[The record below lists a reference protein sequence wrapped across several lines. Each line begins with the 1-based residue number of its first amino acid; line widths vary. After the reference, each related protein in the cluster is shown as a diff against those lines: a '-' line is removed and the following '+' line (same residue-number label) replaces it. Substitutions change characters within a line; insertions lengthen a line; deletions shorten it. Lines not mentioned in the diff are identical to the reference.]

1 MTPPQVMSARGRE
14 GPGVEGRREAGT
26 RLRVFSWLGAVGLS
40 VAAIAAFL
48 AGAVGDSVALLML
61 GVYVAIIGFA
71 SVVLLAR
78 TAIKGPP
85 TPDRLDGA
93 RHALAVQFFALAG
106 LAIVDSVY
114 AFVSDRHAEPGVL
127 GIAVLFAILLGSI
140 ALASE
145 TARLGH
151 LLGSRAVR
159 RQGADNLF
167 IGALAA
173 AVLAASLGVVV
184 TELWVLDQLAA
195 LLVSAVALIQALEC
209 GRGEGWGLWRGDE
222 DGGRGGG
229 RT

>member
-1 MTPPQVMSARGRE
+1 MTPPEVIGARGRG
-14 GPGVEGRREAGT
+14 GPAVAGRREAVT

-40 VAAIAAFL
+40 VAAITAFL

-61 GVYVAIIGFA
+61 GVDVAIIGFA

-85 TPDRLDGA
+85 TSDRLDGA

-114 AFVSDRHAEPGVL
+114 AFVSDRHSDPGVF
-127 GIAVLFAILLGSI
+127 GISVLVAILLGSI

-145 TARLGH
+145 TARLGN
-151 LLGSRAVR
+151 LLGSKAVR
-159 RQGADNLF
+159 RQGADHLF

-195 LLVSAVALIQALEC
+195 LLVSAVALTQALEC